1 MFFKKIIKL
10 IFAKKSVLRLF
21 LLFILTVESRNINY
35 NTREYFKNITFV
47 NRFVIF
53 LYVALFF

>member
-35 NTREYFKNITFV
+35 NTREYFKI
-47 NRFVIF
+47 
-53 LYVALFF
+53 